1 MVSGMGC
8 RWRDFFCTGRLDNL
22 PAACCQCARDE
33 YARDGQAAAAL
44 RKQLALRLK
53 KRRLLQ
59 GQPCAGMAYWG
70 AASVGWSFFGMGDDL
85 KVRLGQMGFGRLADI
100 NSALMA
106 LAINT

>member
-1 MVSGMGC
+1 MVSRMGS
-8 RWRDFFCTGRLDNL
+8 RQRDFFCTGRLDNL
-22 PAACCQCARDE
+22 RWHL
-33 YARDGQAAAAL
+33 RDGEAAAA
-44 RKQLALRLK
+44 RHTSLALRLK

-59 GQPCAGMAYWG
+59 GQTCAGLAYWG
-70 AASVGWSFFGMGDDL
+70 AASVGWSFFGTGDDL